1 MLRQQAQPASSQHGD
16 VTEPAEGLMGCCVD
30 CSFLRILHE
39 KGAITG
45 AVVNL
50 WPLHPFVELTA
61 ALAKCYART
70 LGLIT
75 FELGK
80 YLVSFYL

>member
-1 MLRQQAQPASSQHGD
+1 MLRQKAQSASSQHGD
-16 VTEPAEGLMGCCVD
+16 VTEPAEGLIGCCVG
-30 CSFLRILHE
+30 CFFLRVLHK

-50 WPLHPFVELTA
+50 WPLHPFVELTD

-70 LGLIT
+70 SGLLA
-75 FELGK
+75 FKLGK
-80 YLVSFYL
+80 YLVSFNL